1 MIMMGEKKMGNVNQ
15 IFIIS
20 LAVILLGYFL
30 KKIKILNK
38 DDGNSLVK
46 IIMNITLPALII
58 TVFIDLDLNANLII
72 LPFTNVIYGI
82 LAFFL
87 GKKLFV
93 NTKIEDAGSLI
104 ISLLG
109 FNIGLFAYPFI
120 ENIWGRTGLQY
131 MAFFDM
137 GNAVI
142 IFGLAYITATSY
154 GPKRNELSSRVIAK
168 KLLTFI
174 PLMSYLLALLLN
186 VFNIELNFY
195 LFSVLK
201 KAAGINGVLVLLV
214 LGIYLEF
221 KLDRSELK
229 KISKAVII
237 KYSFGLL
244 VGIALYLILPFGKL
258 FKGVIL
264 LGLVMPTGMAVIPYS
279 IENKLNTRISGS
291 LVNLTNILSFV
302 FMWLIFKFI

>member
-1 MIMMGEKKMGNVNQ
+1 MGNVNQ

-30 KKIKILNK
+30 KRLKILNK
-38 DDGNSLVK
+38 NDGNSLVK

-58 TVFIDLDLNANLII
+58 TVFIDLDLNISLII
-72 LPFTNVIYGI
+72 LPLTNIVYGF
-82 LAFFL
+82 LAYFL
-87 GKKLFV
+87 AKKLFKDI
-93 NTKIEDAGSLI
+93 KIEDAGSLI

-120 ENIWGRTGLQY
+120 ENIWGKTGLQY

-142 IFGLAYITATSY
+142 IFGLAYITAASY
-154 GPKRNELSSRVIAK
+154 GPKRNELSATVITK

-186 VFNIELNFY
+186 IFNFELNFY

-201 KAAGINGVLVLLV
+201 KVAGINGVLVLLV

-258 FKGVIL
+258 FNGVIL

-279 IENKLNTRISGS
+279 IENKLNTKISGS

>member
-1 MIMMGEKKMGNVNQ
+1 MGKVNQ

-20 LAVILLGYFL
+20 LAVILLGYSL
-30 KKIKILNK
+30 KKLKILNK
-38 DDGNSLVK
+38 NDGNSLVK

-72 LPFTNVIYGI
+72 LPLTNIIYGI
-82 LAFFL
+82 LAYFL
-87 GKKLFV
+87 GKRLFTD
-93 NTKIEDAGSLI
+93 TKIEDAGSLI
-104 ISLLG
+104 ISMLG

-120 ENIWGRTGLQY
+120 ENIWGETGLQY

-142 IFGLAYITATSY
+142 IFGLAYITAANY
-154 GPKRNELSSRVIAK
+154 GPRRNELSSVVIAK

-186 VFNIELNFY
+186 IFNVELNFY
-195 LFSVLK
+195 LFSVFK
-201 KAAGINGVLVLLV
+201 KLAGINGVLVLLV

-221 KLDRSELK
+221 KLDKSEFK
-229 KISKAVII
+229 KILKAVIV
-237 KYSFGLL
+237 KYSFGLI
-244 VGIALYLILPFGKL
+244 VGVILYLILPFTKL

-279 IENKLNTRISGS
+279 IENKLNTKISGS
-291 LVNLTNILSFV
+291 LVNLTNILSFI
-302 FMWLIFKFI
+302 FMWLIFKLI

>member
-1 MIMMGEKKMGNVNQ
+1 MGKVNQ

-30 KKIKILNK
+30 KKLKILNK
-38 DDGNSLVK
+38 NDGNSMVK

-72 LPFTNVIYGI
+72 LPLTNIIYGV
-82 LAFFL
+82 LAYFL
-87 GKKLFV
+87 GKRLFAD
-93 NTKIEDAGSLI
+93 NKIEDAGSLI

-120 ENIWGRTGLQY
+120 ENIWGKTGLQY

-142 IFGLAYITATSY
+142 IFGLAYITAASY
-154 GPKRNELSSRVIAK
+154 GPCRNELSTKVIAK

-186 VFNIELNFY
+186 IFNIELNFY

-201 KAAGINGVLVLLV
+201 KVAGINGVLVLLV

-221 KLDRSELK
+221 KLERSELK

-237 KYSFGLL
+237 KYSFGLI
-244 VGIALYLILPFGKL
+244 VGLILYLILPFGKL
-258 FKGVIL
+258 FNGVIL